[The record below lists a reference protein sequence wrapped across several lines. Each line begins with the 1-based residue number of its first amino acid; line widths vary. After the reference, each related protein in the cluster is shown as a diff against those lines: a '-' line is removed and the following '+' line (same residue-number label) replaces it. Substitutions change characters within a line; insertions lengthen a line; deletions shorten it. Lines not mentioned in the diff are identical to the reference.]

1 MGQYHIHAGKSVPI
15 VKGGEGIRMEVKFPK
30 LMIVFSFN
38 LFLLSFRK
46 VKFMLLKLLV
56 VQEKVLFMMIWK
68 YHII

>member
-15 VKGGEGIRMEVKFPK
+15 VKGGEGIRMEVKFLK